1 MWKNLLSALSRLFR
15 PTPKASTPKA
25 PVRRM
30 IVGVNVHVVSP
41 ADVAALTDMGVKHLR
56 MSLYPDNDGR
66 QRIEAATRAGFEVLV
81 CSYRKRDDHPADRM
95 AFQTAIWQYG
105 NEPFDMKEAAE
116 EGRGGDVSPG
126 FANDTTAAEMAEYCA
141 RLDEPFQ
148 ILAFHIYGDLLRDA
162 AWNRLSDVLG
172 LNRRLWVTEIG
183 QINGGADDLT
193 EAFTILDAA
202 GVERCYVYALW
213 SPDDGYTLTPQQ
225 RTAITAWNRG
235 RA

>member
-1 MWKNLLSALSRLFR
+1 MWKNLLSAIARLFR
-15 PTPKASTPKA
+15 PTPKP

-30 IVGVNVHVVSP
+30 IVGVNVHVMLP

-66 QRIEAATRAGFEVLV
+66 QRITAATRAGFEVLV
-81 CSYRKRDDHPADRM
+81 CSYRPGVIHLADRYDNPKV
-95 AFQTAIWQYG
+95 IWQYG
-105 NEPFDMKEAAE
+105 NEPIDMKTAVE
-116 EGRGGDVSPG
+116 ESRDGEVSPG

-141 RLDEPFQ
+141 RLDVPSQ
-148 ILAFHIYGDLLRDA
+148 ILAFHVYGDSLPDA
-162 AWNRLSDVLG
+162 VRNRLAAVQR

-183 QINGGADDLT
+183 QINGGADELT

-213 SPDDGYTLTPQQ
+213 SPDDDYTLTPQQ

>member
-1 MWKNLLSALSRLFR
+1 MWKNLLSAIARLFR
-15 PTPKASTPKA
+15 LTPKA

-30 IVGVNVHVVSP
+30 IVGVNVHVMSP

-66 QRIEAATRAGFEVLV
+66 QRIETATRLGFEVLV
-81 CSYRKRDDHPADRM
+81 CSYRKREDLFADGM
-95 AFQTAIWQYG
+95 AFPAAIWQYG
-105 NEPFDMKEAAE
+105 NEPIDMRLAAE
-116 EGRGGDVSPG
+116 EGRGAEVSPG

-141 RLDEPFQ
+141 RFDVPSQ
-148 ILAFHIYGDLLRDA
+148 ILAFHVYGDSLPDA
-162 AWNRLSDVLG
+162 VRNRLAAVQR

-213 SPDDGYTLTPQQ
+213 SPDDEYTLTPPQ